1 MSGADMVRLQ
11 IWKLAIRRRESG
23 AERGVRC
30 MVTLAVLD
38 DEESFGRFS
47 R

>member
-23 AERGVRC
+23 AERSEGSG
-30 MVTLAVLD
+30 AW
-38 DEESFGRFS
+38 
-47 R
+47 